1 MKLSTI
7 LITIFTS
14 AALAMPLEDG
24 AVEDNV
30 SIAAA
35 GCQGYHTDCGYAW
48 AGKCED
54 VCSGH
59 GGFLL
64 MEQCSLARG
73 RCCCRGK

>member
-1 MKLSTI
+1 MKFSTI
-7 LITIFTS
+7 LFTLFTS
-14 AALAMPLEDG
+14 AAFALPVDD
-24 AVEDNV
+24 AVEDGV
-30 SIAAA
+30 SIAA
-35 GCQGYHTDCGYAW
+35 GCSGYHTGCGYAW

-73 RCCCRGK
+73 RCCCKGK